1 MYAEGWYADKS
12 HDEEDI
18 PLGDWIVQRR
28 CPHMRGDLGR
38 FGEINGTTLTC
49 TMHGWQFDLT
59 TGRCLST
66 DDESYQLRCHPKQP
80 VAR

>member
-1 MYAEGWYADKS
+1 
-12 HDEEDI
+12 
-18 PLGDWIVQRR
+18 
-28 CPHMRGDLGR
+28 
-38 FGEINGTTLTC
+38 
-49 TMHGWQFDLT
+49 MHGWQFDLT